1 MTRPLRVSV
10 VAPSGVLG
18 GAELWLLSLLDAT
31 DRLTVDA
38 ALLADGPLR
47 EEFARRGVPCTV
59 RPTGRSGASI
69 AGSAAWLTRRL
80 RADRPDV
87 VLANGVKAASV
98 AAPAA
103 WLAGVR
109 CVWAKHDHSHDGPLM
124 TLLAL
129 LSDGCVATG
138 AELIPASRHRDAVL
152 VPFPAPGRAA
162 LPRETARQ
170 ELHRRG
176 VQLGQGELLL
186 LTAARLVG
194 YKGVDDAVTAL
205 AQPGTSR
212 WRLAVVGP
220 DDPAEPGERERLTR
234 LAASLGVADRVD
246 FAGWLRE
253 AWQFI
258 PAADAVA
265 VLTKPT
271 GSGPSQES
279 FGAVALEAMLAGV
292 PVIATAPGPVSERVA
307 PPGADPAGITVEPA
321 RADQVAGALR
331 RLEDPDI
338 RSAMGAAGRRSAE
351 AHPGAEKSA
360 ALLVRTLAETARLT
374 GTGLEGTA
382 AISVVTTVKNEA
394 GVIDQLLELLVPQLA
409 VDGDEIIV
417 VDGGSTDGTTQR
429 VENWTS
435 RDPRV
440 RLLSAPGTGI
450 SAGRNTGI
458 RAAGN
463 ALIACTDAGCYPA
476 PDWLARLRAAAGE
489 AEGASLLTGVYRV
502 SGGGG
507 PVAQALALVGYPVP
521 EEARHPGPWT
531 RLYCRYLGR
540 EFDATLPTVRSV
552 AFTRAAWEDAGGFP
566 EHLRTAEDVLF
577 GRAVVAAGHRAA
589 LVTSAEVGW
598 EQRPTLRQTAAM
610 YFHYGEGSGWSANP
624 LLLGRDTARAVA
636 YTAAVAAGLRGP
648 AARRVTAATFLA
660 YLSLPL
666 TRAVRERRWT
676 ALPAVPLVA
685 VVRDL
690 SKAAG
695 AAHGLVGRLRSVRA
709 HGAAPGPG
717 GPS

>member
-10 VAPSGVLG
+10 VAPHGVVG

-31 DRLTVDA
+31 DRLAVDA
-38 ALLADGPLR
+38 VLLADGPLR
-47 EEFARRGVPCTV
+47 DEFARRGVSCTV
-59 RPTGRSGASI
+59 RPTGRSGTSI
-69 AGSAAWLTRRL
+69 AGATAWLMRRL

-87 VLANGVKAASV
+87 VLANGVKAATV

-109 CVWAKHDHSHDGPLM
+109 CVWAKHDHTHDGPLM

-138 AELIPASRHRDAVL
+138 AELVPASRHSAAVL

-176 VQLGQGELLL
+176 VRLGQDELLL
-186 LTAARLVG
+186 LTVARLVG
-194 YKGVDDAVTAL
+194 YKGVDDAITAL

-220 DDPAEPGERERLTR
+220 EDPAEPEEHERLAR
-234 LAASLGVADRVD
+234 LAATLDVADRVD
-246 FAGWLRE
+246 FTGWLQD

-265 VLTKPT
+265 VLTKWA

-321 RADQVAGALR
+321 RAEQVAEALR
-331 RLEDPDI
+331 RLEDPGI
-338 RSAMGAAGRRSAE
+338 RAAMGSAGSRSAV
-351 AHPGAEKSA
+351 AHPGPEQSA

-374 GTGLEGTA
+374 GAGLDGTA
-382 AISVVTTVKNEA
+382 AVSVVTTVKNEA
-394 GVIDQLLELLVPQLA
+394 GVIDQLLQLLVPQLT

-417 VDGGSTDGTTQR
+417 VDGGSTDDTTRR
-429 VENWTS
+429 VETWAS

-440 RLLSAPGTGI
+440 RLLHAPGTGI
-450 SAGRNTGI
+450 SAGRNAGI
-458 RAAGN
+458 RTARN
-463 ALIACTDAGCYPA
+463 SLIACTDAGCYPA
-476 PDWLARLRAAAGE
+476 SDWLARLRAAAAE
-489 AEGASLLTGVYRV
+489 AESASLLTGVYRV
-502 SGGGG
+502 SGRG
-507 PVAQALALVGYPVP
+507 PVAHALALVGYPDP

-540 EFDATLPTVRSV
+540 EFDATLPTGRSV

-610 YFHYGEGSGWSANP
+610 YFHYGEGSGWSAHP

-636 YTAAVAAGLRGP
+636 YTAALAAVLRGST
-648 AARRVTAATFLA
+648 ARRVTAAAFIG

-666 TRAVRERRWT
+666 TRAVRERRWA

-695 AAHGLVGRLRSVRA
+695 AAHGLLGRMRSVRA
-709 HGAAPGPG
+709 RGAAPGTG

>member
-10 VAPSGVLG
+10 VARDGVLG

-31 DRLTVDA
+31 DRLAVDA
-38 ALLADGPLR
+38 VLLADGPLR
-47 EEFARRGVPCTV
+47 DEFARRGVSCAV

-69 AGSAAWLTRRL
+69 AGAAVWLTRRL

-87 VLANGVKAASV
+87 VLANGTKAATV

-124 TLLAL
+124 TLLAV

-138 AELIPASRHRDAVL
+138 AELVTASRHRNAVF

-170 ELHRRG
+170 ELLRRG
-176 VQLGQGELLL
+176 VPLGQDELLL

-194 YKGVDDAVTAL
+194 YKGLDDAITAL

-212 WRLAVVGP
+212 WRLAVIGP
-220 DDPAEPGERERLTR
+220 EDPAEPDERQRLAR
-234 LAASLGVADRVD
+234 LAATLGVADRVD
-246 FAGWLRE
+246 FTGWLQD
-253 AWQFI
+253 AWRFL

-292 PVIATAPGPVSERVA
+292 PVIATAPGPVADRVA
-307 PPGADPAGITVEPA
+307 MPGADPAGITVEPA
-321 RADQVAGALR
+321 RADQIAEALR
-331 RLEDPDI
+331 RLEDPDV
-338 RSAMGAAGRRSAE
+338 RAAMGSAGRRGAL
-351 AHPGAEKSA
+351 AHPGPEQSA
-360 ALLVRTLAETARLT
+360 ALLVQTLAEAARLT
-374 GTGLEGTA
+374 GAGLDGTA

-394 GVIDQLLELLVPQLA
+394 GVIDQLLELLVPQLT

-417 VDGGSTDGTTQR
+417 VDGGSTDDTARR
-429 VENWTS
+429 VETWAS

-440 RLLSAPGTGI
+440 RLLLAPGTGI
-450 SAGRNTGI
+450 SAGRNAGV

-463 ALIACTDAGCYPA
+463 SLIACTDAGCYPA

-489 AEGASLLTGVYRV
+489 VEAASLLTGVYRV
-502 SGGGG
+502 RGRG
-507 PVAQALALVGYPVP
+507 PVQDAHALVGYPVP

-531 RLYCRYLGR
+531 RLFCRFLGR
-540 EFDATLPTVRSV
+540 EFDATLPTGRSV
-552 AFTRAAWEDAGGFP
+552 AFTRKAWEDVGGFP
-566 EHLRTAEDVLF
+566 EHLRTSEDVLF

-589 LVTSAEVGW
+589 LVASAEVGW
-598 EQRPTLRQTAAM
+598 QQRPTLRQTATM
-610 YFHYGEGSGWSANP
+610 YFHYGEGNGWSAHP
-624 LLLGRDTARAVA
+624 LLLGRNAARAIA
-636 YTAAVAAGLRGP
+636 YTAAVTAVLRGP
-648 AARRVTAATFLA
+648 TARRVTAATFIA

-666 TRAVRERRWT
+666 TRAVRERRWA
-676 ALPAVPLVA
+676 ALPAIPVVA

-690 SKAAG
+690 SKVAG
-695 AAHGLVGRLRSVRA
+695 AAHGLVGRMRSVRA
-709 HGAAPGPG
+709 GAAAPGSG

>member
-38 ALLADGPLR
+38 VLLADGPLR
-47 EEFARRGVPCTV
+47 EELARRGVPCVV
-59 RPTGRSGASI
+59 RRTGGSGASI
-69 AGSAAWLTRRL
+69 AASAAWLTRRL

-109 CVWAKHDHSHDGPLM
+109 SVWAKHDHSHDGPLM

-129 LSDGCVATG
+129 FTDGCVATG

-152 VPFPAPGRAA
+152 VPFPAPDRAA
-162 LPRETARQ
+162 LPRETARR
-170 ELHRRG
+170 ELLRRG
-176 VQLGQGELLL
+176 VRLGEDELLL
-186 LTAARLVG
+186 LTVARLVG
-194 YKGVDDAVTAL
+194 YKGVDDAVRAL

-220 DDPAEPGERERLTR
+220 DDPAEPDERERLTG

-246 FAGWLRE
+246 FTGWLQD

-265 VLTKPT
+265 VLTKPA
-271 GSGPSQES
+271 GSGPTQES

-292 PVIATAPGPVSERVA
+292 PVIATAPGPVSQRVA

-331 RLEDPDI
+331 RLQDPDS
-338 RSAMGAAGRRSAE
+338 RSAMGAAGRRRAA
-351 AHPGAEKSA
+351 AHPGAEQSA

-374 GTGLEGTA
+374 GIGLEGTA

-394 GVIDQLLELLVPQLA
+394 GVIDQLLERLVPQLT
-409 VDGDEIIV
+409 VDGDEIVV
-417 VDGGSTDGTTQR
+417 VDGGSTDGTTRR
-429 VENWTS
+429 VESWSS

-440 RLLSAPGTGI
+440 RLLHAPGTGI

-458 RAAGN
+458 RAARN

-489 AEGASLLTGVYRV
+489 TEGASLLTGVYRV
-502 SGGGG
+502 SGRGT
-507 PVAQALALVGYPVP
+507 VAHALALVGYPRP

-531 RLYCRYLGR
+531 RVYCRFLGR
-540 EFDATLPTVRSV
+540 QFDASLPTGRSV

-610 YFHYGEGSGWSANP
+610 FFHYGEGSGWSANP

-636 YTAAVAAGLRGP
+636 YTAAVAACLRSP
-648 AARRVTAATFLA
+648 AARRVTALTFLA

-666 TRAVRERRWT
+666 TRAVRDRRWT

-695 AAHGLVGRLRSVRA
+695 AAHGLAGRLRSARA
-709 HGAAPGPG
+709 DGAAPGTG